1 MSPPQVSSGGACNTQ
16 QRELRKRLL
25 QACVWRTQRCSN
37 TVLLCDPPSADYEV
51 DAELGGSASS
61 RRRQRGG
68 SRSTANFGPL
78 PPTGG
83 PAWLPP
89 GAAAA
94 GAAAAPAGA
103 AGLGGVPE
111 VVATEEVEGRNVLR
125 IKISRPP
132 ARAAPA
138 DADAAAPAAAA
149 GGQQGEAEATNR
161 KGSSS
166 GGAGC
171 PLHFL
176 AGLAG
181 DVATPMAQ
189 GSNLS
194 GAAAA
199 AAQQQDAGLAAANGA
214 EGAGGAAA
222 GVVLL
227 SKKLLRVSAGRDG
240 WRHCVLDAAMPLAAL
255 QSLLTAAAAAGL
267 PCIPFCRMRAVR

>member
-1 MSPPQVSSGGACNTQ
+1 
-16 QRELRKRLL
+16 
-25 QACVWRTQRCSN
+25 
-37 TVLLCDPPSADYEV
+37 
-51 DAELGGSASS
+51 
-61 RRRQRGG
+61 
-68 SRSTANFGPL
+68 
-78 PPTGG
+78 
-83 PAWLPP
+83 
-89 GAAAA
+89 
-94 GAAAAPAGA
+94 
-103 AGLGGVPE
+103 VPE

-132 ARAAPA
+132 AGAAPA

-149 GGQQGEAEATNR
+149 GNQQKEAEAINH

-194 GAAAA
+194 GAATAA
-199 AAQQQDAGLAAANGA
+199 GHPQQQAAEAVAAANGA
-214 EGAGGAAA
+214 DCAGGAAA

-227 SKKLLRVSAGRDG
+227 SKKLLRVSAGWDG
-240 WRHCVLDAAMPLAAL
+240 RLCCVLGAIIAIPPLQP
-255 QSLLTAAAAAGL
+255 QSRLVTAAAS
-267 PCIPFCRMRAVR
+267 